1 MVKKLQALR
10 AKKGFTLVELIV
22 VIAIIGVLAAILIP
36 TLSAQITKSKVT
48 SADSTAKELV
58 GSVEAWF
65 SENVAAGGNEASGM
79 DIDIIGTGS
88 GVSVSATAQTRADAD
103 PLAALTLG
111 RGMSTLAEKLEEEYS
126 TSKFAAKVFVNG
138 KGHAVYC
145 VYQPNQ
151 STVSN
156 APGYDDFKAGSF
168 GGWRDS
174 KNKVGVTKEGG
185 IITGTSPKL
194 YASESATS
202 GTASATA

>member
-79 DIDIIGTGS
+79 DITIIGTGS
-88 GVSVSATAQTRADAD
+88 GVSVSATAQASREGESADA
-103 PLAALTLG
+103 LAGLTLG

-126 TSKFAAKVFVNG
+126 TSKFAATVFVNG

-151 STVSN
+151 STVTN

-168 GGWRDS
+168 GGWRDT
-174 KNKVGVTKEGG
+174 KNKVGVTDEGG

-194 YASESATS
+194 YGPESATS
-202 GTASATA
+202 ATA